1 MDAPRPALQTTFS
14 RNLRRA
20 REQRG
25 FSQAELAERA
35 ELSASHMNDLE
46 QGRKWVS
53 SDSMERLAEALGVEP
68 YMLLLPASY
77 GGDRD
82 PFMLLSEYAET
93 IRAQLGGAIDTSI
106 RDFFSRHLEPEG
118 PDEDGEGAG
127 GSGPDEPAGSDRRK
141 ATE

>member
-1 MDAPRPALQTTFS
+1 MDASRPAIQTIFS
-14 RNLRRA
+14 RNLRRT

-25 FSQAELAERA
+25 ISQAELAERA

-68 YMLLLPASY
+68 YMLLLPVTY
-77 GGDRD
+77 GEGRD

-93 IRAQLGGAIDTSI
+93 IRAQLGGALDSSL
-106 RDFFSRHLEPEG
+106 RSFFSRTAESEVQAAGAEEDVDVRRDGDDQPAEG
-118 PDEDGEGAG
+118 DGT
-127 GSGPDEPAGSDRRK
+127 K
-141 ATE
+141 

>member
-1 MDAPRPALQTTFS
+1 MDAPRLSIQTTFS

-53 SDSMERLAEALGVEP
+53 SDSMERLAEALGLEP
-68 YMLLLPASY
+68 YMLLLPVSY
-77 GGDRD
+77 GGERD

-93 IRAQLGGAIDTSI
+93 IRAQLGGTIDASI
-106 RDFFSRHLEPEG
+106 RDFFSRNVAPGTRSQNDPPAQGARADHPAETDG
-118 PDEDGEGAG
+118 PNT
-127 GSGPDEPAGSDRRK
+127 SR
-141 ATE
+141 